1 MCSSQRTEIRV
12 SSLRCEIRENL
23 LYAKQGRKA
32 ERWTKFQKT
41 HHKCAGVKSR
51 WCVWDRKCTG
61 LGRWPIRS
69 ETVLQEGAS
78 FKRHRLER
86 IAQTYKV
93 VTALDWCCSEGVVG
107 TCRLQEE
114 RERVTALKRRCF
126 ERIVRTWRMVLRA
139 REWQHPGGVVS
150 RE

>member
-1 MCSSQRTEIRV
+1 MDQISKK
-12 SSLRCEIRENL
+12 N
-23 LYAKQGRKA
+23 
-32 ERWTKFQKT
+32 
-41 HHKCAGVKSR
+41 HHKCTGVKSR
-51 WCVWDRKCTG
+51 WCVRDHKCTG
-61 LGRWPIRS
+61 IGRWPITS
-69 ETVLQEGAS
+69 ETVLQEGAN

-114 RERVTALKRRCF
+114 RERVTALKRHRF
-126 ERIVRTWRMVLRA
+126 KRIVQTCRIVSKG
-139 REWQHPGGVVS
+139 REIQHLSGVIS